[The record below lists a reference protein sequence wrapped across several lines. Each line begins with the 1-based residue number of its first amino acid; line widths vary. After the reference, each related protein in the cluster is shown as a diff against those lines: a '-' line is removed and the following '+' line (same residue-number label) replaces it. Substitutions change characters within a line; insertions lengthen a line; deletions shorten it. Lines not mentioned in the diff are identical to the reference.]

1 MKKISFSSFLEAN
14 ASEINKKLGNISNP
28 SFLGLANPELY
39 RDELFKL
46 AQLPRKL
53 FAAQAQMVV
62 AGKNH
67 LAKHDSLLVS
77 SEMGTGKTIMGIA
90 LSFLLYG
97 NKKAARVA
105 IMSPSHLVP
114 KWASEIQ
121 ETLGNLCPFRILII
135 KSYKDLT
142 GMGKPKGLEFLLFS
156 KETAKL
162 SYPREELELGV
173 NMKKITPNLWR
184 SYCPQC
190 GGEIKEYNSER
201 EPRNEGIDEC
211 SGSIIPLN
219 KCEKCNSKVK
229 QPAKRAFHIKKGGW
243 IKKKSDIKATD
254 RKLSVAEYIAGRDWR
269 GGRLDMLIADEVHEL
284 KGGTTAQGAS
294 FGLLASRAKKVV
306 GLTGTLLNG
315 YASSLFYILF
325 RMSPK
330 TMLNLGY
337 GIRGVNSFVAD
348 YGANEVS
355 FSESPEIEEASGK
368 ITRMNR
374 APRVLKEIARINPL
388 LVKELMP
395 FTIFLRSDELNIE
408 LPRYKEEVIGV
419 RLPSEIYT
427 PYISYIRNIAN
438 KCVKNKR
445 LLGVLATDSQ
455 LIPDLF
461 WVSREAVA
469 NNIVEAVY
477 SPQLDESF
485 ISPKEEALIE
495 LVRNETAQGRK
506 CLVYVSFS
514 NCGVGDRV
522 RKLLDEALSDKVVES
537 LNASIAA
544 DKREAWIKGHPCD
557 VLIANPELVKTG
569 LDLLEYPS
577 IVFYETGYNTNTLR
591 QASRRAW
598 RIGQKQDCKVFFM
611 TYVGTPQEVALK
623 LMSRKIKAANSI
635 EGRLIS
641 TSSELG
647 AFAAETTI
655 QDQIAQAILNNSED
669 KEAAETEYWE
679 FKEREWNVF
688 EKFYMDIIN
697 TPQNAP
703 QAEIVEAKVEMPKAE
718 TIEAPKVAEKAV
730 ETKEKSNVSI
740 AESAAKIAE
749 KRGGKTLVY
758 IRNGKKEQA
767 VEMTKEDILD
777 YMNNGGGLVQPSLFD
792 W

>member
-1 MKKISFSSFLEAN
+1 MKKLSFADFLEAN
-14 ASEINKKLGNISNP
+14 ASEINKKLGDISNP
-28 SFLGLANPELY
+28 SFKGLANPELY
-39 RDELFKL
+39 REELFKL
-46 AQLPRKL
+46 ASLPRKL

-62 AGKNH
+62 AGANH
-67 LAKHDSLLVS
+67 LAKYDSLLVS

-90 LSFLLYG
+90 LSYLLYG
-97 NKKAARVA
+97 DKKAARVA

-121 ETLGNLCPFRILII
+121 ETLGDLCPFRIIII
-135 KSYKDLT
+135 KSYKDLI

-162 SYPREELELGV
+162 SYPRSELDLEVVL
-173 NMKKITPNLWR
+173 KKITPGLWR

-190 GGEIKEYNSER
+190 GGSIKEYNSER
-201 EPRNEGIDEC
+201 EPKIEGYTEMGDPIQ
-211 SGSIIPLN
+211 L
-219 KCEKCNSKVK
+219 KRCEKCNSKVK
-229 QPAKRAFHIKKGGW
+229 QPAKRAFHLTPKGVKKFH
-243 IKKKSDIKATD
+243 DIKAAD

-284 KGGTTAQGAS
+284 KGGTTAQGSS

-330 TMLNLGY
+330 TMLDLGY

-355 FSESPEIEEASGK
+355 FSESPEVEEVSGK

-395 FTIFLRSDELNIE
+395 FTIFLRSDELNIA
-408 LPRYKEEVIGV
+408 LPRYKEEVVGV
-419 RLPSEIYT
+419 RLPDEIYS
-427 PYISYIRNIAN
+427 PYISYIREVAG

-461 WVSREAVA
+461 WQSRVAVA
-469 NNIVEAVY
+469 NNIVEATY
-477 SPQLDESF
+477 SPPVLDDDF

-557 VLIANPELVKTG
+557 VLVANPELVKTG

-598 RIGQKQDCKVFFM
+598 RIGQREDCKVFFM

-718 TIEAPKVAEKAV
+718 TIEAPKVAEKAI

-740 AESAAKIAE
+740 AESAANIAE

-758 IRNGKKEQA
+758 IRSGKKEQA
-767 VEMTKEDILD
+767 VEMTKEDILN
-777 YMNNGGGLVQPSLFD
+777 YMSNGGGLIQPSLFD